1 VVGLLVCI
9 AGLLAGCGPREVR
22 GVKFK
27 GQLLKDGQPVA
38 PQRDEQTVMVLF
50 ERLEPPGPPNIRTG
64 GQLQKDG
71 TFTVEGQ
78 VAKGTPPGKYAVWI
92 SAEMR
97 GDAESRFAP
106 LFTSGTSPFIADV
119 TEEDNQHFV
128 IDIGKKT
135 VTKQ

>member
-1 VVGLLVCI
+1 VFCVLCVACI
-9 AGLLAGCGPREVR
+9 QSGCGPREVT

-38 PQRDEQTVMVLF
+38 PQRDEQIVMVLF
-50 ERLEPPGPPNIRTG
+50 ERIEPPGPPMIRTG

-97 GDAESRFAP
+97 GEAESRFAP
-106 LFTSGTSPFIADV
+106 LFAGGTSPFVADV
-119 TEEDNQHFV
+119 TDQENQTFV
-128 IDIGKKT
+128 I
-135 VTKQ
+135 